1 MCLFFNQR
9 RLLLLTGIMT
19 AGFVASRIG
28 GLLIDGLEQHFTYFE
43 LGFETIA
50 LIVIIVVY
58 RLTRPSQ

>member
-1 MCLFFNQR
+1 
-9 RLLLLTGIMT
+9 MT
-19 AGFVASRIG
+19 TGFVASRIG